1 MFDVI
6 IKNGTIIDGTG
17 TSGVKADI
25 GITGDAITAIGEI
38 GSTAETVVDATGKVV
53 TPGFIDLHTHSDSS
67 FLIDSLADSKL
78 TQGVTLEL
86 IGNCGMSFCAPLI
99 GGARKQFEERVG
111 RSGDDLTPTW
121 TDFAGYLDA
130 LEDSGSTIN
139 VVTQVG
145 HNTIR
150 AAVMDMDPRMPG
162 PEELDRMVSLVAES
176 LDAGALGIST
186 GLWYAPGAYSLTDEV
201 VAVTQP
207 AADRDLLY
215 SSHVRSE
222 SDDLCGVFPAHAEA
236 IEVGR
241 RTGIRVQISHF
252 KTVGPKF
259 WGRGGE
265 LLAGMERARQEG
277 LDVTGDQYPYAWSS
291 TGFAGAI
298 FPRWALVGGRSV
310 TLERLADSDVRERIK
325 ESVRYYIGRAHG
337 AEGSIVASFPPD
349 QAVEGMTVAEVG
361 ADMGCEPAEAA
372 LRLYE
377 QSEGSYVQHT
387 MEDEDV
393 YMIAAN
399 PHIAVASDGSS
410 IRDEGPLSSGKPHPR
425 SYSTN
430 SRFIEHM
437 VIEKNVVSLEEAV
450 RKMTVLPAQRL
461 GLTRR
466 GRLAPGFIADV
477 LVFDPAQVKQNNTF
491 ANPHSYSTG
500 MDHVFVNGR
509 FSLRDGE
516 PTGTTP
522 GRVLRSKES

>member
-1 MFDVI
+1 MFDVV
-6 IKNGTIIDGTG
+6 IKNGTVIDGTG
-17 TSGVKADI
+17 TPGFSADI
-25 GITGDAITAIGEI
+25 GITGDTVSAIGAT
-38 GSTAETVVDATGKVV
+38 GNDAKAVVDASGKAVA
-53 TPGFIDLHTHSDSS
+53 PGFIDLHTHSDSS
-67 FLIDSLADSKL
+67 FLVDPLADSKL

-99 GGARKQFEERVG
+99 GGARKQFEERMD
-111 RSGDDLTPTW
+111 RYDSDLSPTW
-121 TDFAGYLDA
+121 TDFGGYLDA
-130 LEDSGSTIN
+130 LETAGSAIN

-150 AAVMDMDPRMPG
+150 SAVMDMDPRMPT
-162 PEELDRMVSLVAES
+162 PEELDRMVSLVAEC

-186 GLWYAPGAYSLTDEV
+186 GLWYAPGSYSLIDEV

-222 SDDLCGVFPAHAEA
+222 SDDLSGVFPAHAEA
-236 IEVGR
+236 IEIGR

-259 WGRGGE
+259 WGRGIE
-265 LLAGMERARQEG
+265 LLEGMERARREG
-277 LDVTGDQYPYAWSS
+277 LDVAGDQYPYAWSS
-291 TGFAGAI
+291 TGFSGAI
-298 FPRWALVGGRSV
+298 FPRWALVGGREA
-310 TLERLADSDVRERIK
+310 TLERLADSDIREQIK
-325 ESVRYYIGRAHG
+325 EIVRYYIGRAHG
-337 AEGSIVASFPPD
+337 PGGSLVASYPPD
-349 QAVEGMTVAEVG
+349 QSVEGLTLAEVG

-377 QSEGSYVQHT
+377 QSEGMYVQHT

-393 YMIAAN
+393 YAIASN
-399 PHIAVASDGSS
+399 PHIAVASDGNSL
-410 IRDEGPLSSGKPHPR
+410 RDEGPLSSGKPHPR
-425 SYSTN
+425 SYATN

-437 VIEKNVVSLEEAV
+437 VFEKDLVSIQEAV
-450 RKMTVLPAQRL
+450 RKMTSLPAQRL

-491 ANPHSYSTG
+491 ADPHRYSTG
-500 MDHVFVNGR
+500 MDHVLVNGR
-509 FSLRDGE
+509 FSLKDGK
-516 PTGTTP
+516 PTGDTP
-522 GRVLRSKES
+522 GRVLRSRES